1 VARKFG
7 VHTRFI
13 ELAGEINTS
22 MPEYV
27 VNRVADALNDEKKP
41 IKGSRIC
48 VLGVAYKKNVDDP
61 RESPAFEIMELLERR
76 GAAVS
81 YNDPHIPVL
90 PRMRHH
96 QILLESQALTEDFLA
111 SQDCVLIVTDNDR
124 YDWKQI
130 TRLTKLLVDTR
141 NATAGLT
148 SGACRIVKA

>member
-1 VARKFG
+1 
-7 VHTRFI
+7 
-13 ELAGEINTS
+13 
-22 MPEYV
+22 
-27 VNRVADALNDEKKP
+27 
-41 IKGSRIC
+41 
-48 VLGVAYKKNVDDP
+48 
-61 RESPAFEIMELLERR
+61 
-76 GAAVS
+76 
-81 YNDPHIPVL
+81 
-90 PRMRHH
+90 MRHH